1 MFPEIIR
8 WIIALAVLGHGI
20 GHVLFMPALSG
31 AMRLESSGHSWLL
44 TGLVGDGLTRL
55 LATVVGGAL
64 VVAFAAAAAGIAWQT
79 AWWRPLVMAASI
91 ASAILVLVM
100 WDGLPTGPAGAAF
113 IFDAAVLVALL
124 VVHWPAP
131 ELIGT

>member
-1 MFPEIIR
+1 MSPEIIR
-8 WIIALAVLGHGI
+8 WIVALAVLAHGI

-31 AMRLESSGHSWLL
+31 AMRLEASGHSWLL

-55 LATVVGGAL
+55 VATLSGGAL
-64 VVAFAAAAAGIAWQT
+64 VLAFMAAAAGIEWQT
-79 AWWRPLVMAASI
+79 AWWRPLAMAASI
-91 ASAILVLVM
+91 ASMVLVVAM
-100 WDGLPTGPAGAAF
+100 WDGLPTGPAAAAF
-113 IFDAAVLVALL
+113 IFDAAVLVAML